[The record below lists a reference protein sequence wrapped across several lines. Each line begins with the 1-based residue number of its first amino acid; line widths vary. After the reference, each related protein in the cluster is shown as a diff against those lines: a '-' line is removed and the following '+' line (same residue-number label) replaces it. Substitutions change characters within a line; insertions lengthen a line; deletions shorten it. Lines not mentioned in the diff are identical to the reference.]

1 MTNASPFV
9 LPPGAAVVQTNLM
22 ANVPGKLE
30 TRGGMRSVQFVTT
43 PTGFLDCFSAT
54 RGGREYMVTL
64 ADDGSLLV
72 LESPAYGATQVPVEP
87 SLTVSGSTVSSSYT
101 FRYLDGT
108 LNGSSADP
116 SPPPLPPPP
125 PPTPPTPEPPTP
137 PPVGLV
143 SWIDGGSSTSAQEY
157 SLNAMSAYGTATEL
171 SLTGGTA
178 GMGSFVPTLLITQ
191 LQPLV

>member
-1 MTNASPFV
+1 MTMKIQAWGGLMTNASPFV

-30 TRGGMRSVQFVTT
+30 TRGGMQSVQFVAT

-54 RGGREYMVTL
+54 RGGNEYMVTL

-72 LESPAYGATQVPVEP
+72 LESPAYGATQAPVEP

-108 LNGSSADP
+108 LNGSSTDP
-116 SPPPLPPPP
+116 
-125 PPTPPTPEPPTP
+125 TTPPTP

-143 SWIDGGSSTSAQEY
+143 SWIDGGSSTSAPEY